1 MDNLQKFNKIFDS
14 FILKNVLFYNV
25 ATRLVRSQI
34 LKQRGSVLFS
44 PAYLP
49 VSTQS
54 PYSYNP
60 FIQSFLSNQRFLR
73 LSQSQYSFKPKSFPY
88 TYKSLCSNSFH
99 NNLLL
104 FLLYI
109 NDLPSSVKQ
118 SNLSYLL
125 MTLIYL

>member
-1 MDNLQKFNKIFDS
+1 MDNLQKFNKKFYS

-44 PAYLP
+44 PVYLP

-60 FIQSFLSNQRFLR
+60 FIQSLLGYLIIAFFVLTNPNIHLSLKSFSIHLQIFMLEFLS
-73 LSQSQYSFKPKSFPY
+73 
-88 TYKSLCSNSFH
+88 
-99 NNLLL
+99 
-104 FLLYI
+104 
-109 NDLPSSVKQ
+109 
-118 SNLSYLL
+118 
-125 MTLIYL
+125 